1 MFGSI
6 AWQSVADVLEATASD
21 KPAPGSG
28 AAAALALGLGA
39 ACAGKAARM
48 TLKHHPERDAL
59 AAADARLAEI
69 RAEAL
74 RDGDGDAA
82 CFAALVAHEPGVA
95 ERLIEIGRNLLDR
108 AIEAKALV
116 MRIEPAVAPI
126 MRNDILAAQ
135 ALIDSAAMIA
145 RANLTDN
152 AEAQPPGDSLF
163 DALT

>member
-1 MFGSI
+1 MLGSI
-6 AWQSVADVLEATASD
+6 AWQSVSDVLEATASD

-28 AAAALALGLGA
+28 AAAAMALGLGA

-59 AAADARLAEI
+59 AVADARLAEI

-74 RDGDGDAA
+74 RDGDGDGD
-82 CFAALVAHEPGVA
+82 CFAALMAHEPGVA
-95 ERLIEIGRNLLDR
+95 ERLIEIGRNQLDR

-116 MRIEPAVAPI
+116 EQIEPCIAPI

-135 ALIDSAAMIA
+135 SLIRSAEAIV
-145 RANLTDN
+145 RANLAEN
-152 AEAQPPGDSLF
+152 ADAQTPGSSLS
-163 DALT
+163 DAVK